1 MWTHVD
7 VVQKAL
13 LLIIKWNYFLEEQE
27 EKYRDIYFRK
37 HIFLDVLPCKENP
50 WLPKLDVLYIVKNQW
65 NRPTQIKPNKLC
77 HGIRLVPPTLIS
89 HHHHHGR
96 WWQRTN
102 GPSTSHHLL
111 HLSFLSWSSRQTGWL
126 YHPHPINSLPTTMT
140 NGCPTCRWLSKP
152 AENSASLMAQ
162 SPLLPHHV
170 QPLSEVLSK
179 LCSSLGSWTLFIPKL
194 KVHSLNIVIQKV
206 YGILYNLILLLL
218 MDPVSNNLWGKRTS

>member
-77 HGIRLVPPTLIS
+77 
-89 HHHHHGR
+89 
-96 WWQRTN
+96 QE
-102 GPSTSHHLL
+102 ST
-111 HLSFLSWSSRQTGWL
+111 
-126 YHPHPINSLPTTMT
+126 
-140 NGCPTCRWLSKP
+140 
-152 AENSASLMAQ
+152 
-162 SPLLPHHV
+162 
-170 QPLSEVLSK
+170 
-179 LCSSLGSWTLFIPKL
+179 
-194 KVHSLNIVIQKV
+194 IV
-206 YGILYNLILLLL
+206 
-218 MDPVSNNLWGKRTS
+218 